1 MNTQHK
7 SLVPM
12 ISKTET
18 KTSTTGLYETVS
30 NNMKQLNSITV
41 ADLWNIQ
48 RGKRSI
54 YQRKYFSY

>member
-7 SLVPM
+7 SLIPV
-12 ISKTET
+12 ISKIET
-18 KTSTTGLYETVS
+18 KTSSTGLYETVS
-30 NNMKQLNSITV
+30 NSLKQINSITV

-54 YQRKYFSY
+54 YPRKYFSY